1 MDKAFFISGI
11 DTDAGKTYCTA
22 WFAKKLMDEGHTVV
36 TQKFIQTGCT
46 DMSEDIVRHR
56 ELTGS
61 ELLPE
66 DLDGT
71 TAPLIYTHPCSPQL
85 AARIDHR
92 GIPLQTIDNS
102 MQKLAERYD
111 CVLIEGAG
119 GLMVPVT
126 DTFFTI
132 DYVASRRLPLVLVVH
147 GGLGSINHTILSFE
161 AIARRGIQLHTVLYN
176 KYFDSDPLIA
186 EDTRAFIARYLERE
200 FPAAQILDVP
210 RMGI

>member
-1 MDKAFFISGI
+1 MDKVFFISGI

-56 ELTGS
+56 ELTGI

-92 GIPLQTIDNS
+92 DIPLETIDNS
-102 MQKLAERYD
+102 TQKLAERYD

-132 DYVASRRLPLVLVVH
+132 DYVASRKLPLVLVVH
-147 GGLGSINHTILSFE
+147 GGLGSINHTILSLE

-176 KYFDSDPLIA
+176 TYFDSDPLIA
-186 EDTRAFIARYLERE
+186 EDTHAFIARYLERE

>member
-1 MDKAFFISGI
+1 
-11 DTDAGKTYCTA
+11 
-22 WFAKKLMDEGHTVV
+22 MDEGHTVI

-92 GIPLQTIDNS
+92 DIPLEVIDNS
-102 MQKLAERYD
+102 TEKLLERYD